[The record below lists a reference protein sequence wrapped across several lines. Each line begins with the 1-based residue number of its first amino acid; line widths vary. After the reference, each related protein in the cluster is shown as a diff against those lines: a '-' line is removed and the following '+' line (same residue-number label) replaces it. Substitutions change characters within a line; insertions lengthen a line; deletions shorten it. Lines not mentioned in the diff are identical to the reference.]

1 MQKSISGVRAVLDV
15 LTDKARKLGFND
27 ADWAV
32 RAGIRKETLSRLKSR
47 RSCDFS
53 TLQSLAEV
61 VGASIGVLDEG
72 VPSVTSGQ
80 FPAAIDRDYEEKLFE
95 LCASGDLNPERWR
108 RVGGPFFLAGL
119 AVMLASVD
127 GFDRR
132 GLLDLAEILHPGSS
146 QVGVFALWLE
156 RSPIQPSRFL
166 PPLADRRRA
175 A

>member
-1 MQKSISGVRAVLDV
+1 M
-15 LTDKARKLGFND
+15 
-27 ADWAV
+27 
-32 RAGIRKETLSRLKSR
+32 SRLKNR

-72 VPSVTSGQ
+72 VPFVTSGQ

-108 RVGGPFFLAGL
+108 RAF
-119 AVMLASVD
+119 
-127 GFDRR
+127 
-132 GLLDLAEILHPGSS
+132 
-146 QVGVFALWLE
+146 WLE